1 MRIKRYCYIVIVI
14 FMGLVSVSCEDWFDV
29 KPDNQI
35 TSNELYSTGS
45 GYRMQLNGIYQSLAS
60 TSLYGKELSWGFL
73 DVLGQY
79 YVREK
84 LQQDYRD
91 VNDRNYGVASVES
104 YIDGIWSNMYHVIAD
119 CNDLMEH
126 IVHADTSMFEYGRIE
141 YAKIYGE
148 ALAIRAMCHF
158 DLLRLFAPS
167 PKADDGGTYI
177 PYVENSMGTINTPLT
192 VDEVLERVIADMEH
206 ASELLVEWDSSMV
219 YAESL
224 SKDAY
229 RIELV
234 FDGGNFNISVGTE
247 STAMFAWTPRYR
259 MHYCAVKA
267 LLARIYFYM
276 GRTQE
281 AYELAKFVCD
291 MTDGYSKAFEFDS
304 WLDGPKFHGD
314 VIFALYNEN
323 NEENYAPYANV
334 SNPLVLRNLLTL
346 FPGDAGMDARFTDQ
360 TRELGD
366 GSGFISAKNIATDWG
381 GDNSLIA
388 MIPMIRLSEL
398 YYIMCEYLCEGNT
411 VPSEATT
418 LLRDLKRARM
428 DYTSITSIT
437 NSSQFLNMVREDARR
452 EFIGEGQSF
461 FYYKALN
468 IPVFDGAND
477 VNLGSEYYLPIPD
490 SEHVVL

>member
-1 MRIKRYCYIVIVI
+1 MKKMLFLSALLACGPACFSQQAEKFPLGDYVELTDTKPHDGEEVWSKMTAPVRFCWGTTDVRYKKLNVP
-14 FMGLVSVSCEDWFDV
+14 DV
-29 KPDNQI
+29 KTTGTLRLKAWKGERVNAQAVLW
-35 TSNELYSTGS
+35 TQKELEGAEIAVSELKNGSSVIPASAVNTYFVRYVMTDELNKDGS
-45 GYRMQLNGIYQSLAS
+45 GGC
-60 TSLYGKELSWGFL
+60 GP
-73 DVLGQY
+73 
-79 YVREK
+79 RE
-84 LQQDYRD
+84 
-91 VNDRNYGVASVES
+91 N
-104 YIDGIWSNMYHVIAD
+104 
-119 CNDLMEH
+119 
-126 IVHADTSMFEYGRIE
+126 
-141 YAKIYGE
+141 
-148 ALAIRAMCHF
+148 
-158 DLLRLFAPS
+158 
-167 PKADDGGTYI
+167 KA
-177 PYVENSMGTINTPLT
+177 
-192 VDEVLERVIADMEH
+192 
-206 ASELLVEWDSSMV
+206 EWDSSMV